1 MFGAAFILTLITL
14 LGLVAGFAREWLLVA
29 HWGAGARTDA
39 FVIALFIP
47 EAVRSVLGGGLFASA
62 GLALWQQQ
70 AEEPHR
76 RHWFSQVHQV
86 LMLGTVILSALVCL
100 GAPWLVQGMAPGL
113 SAEAR
118 TETANALRVLAWAL
132 PGMVAQAWWV
142 LPDQSQGRFLTSGLG
157 SLAYNLP
164 AVAMLAWRG
173 QAANEVELSL
183 AFVLGSLIMAA
194 MAFPG
199 AWVAGLRPVSWR
211 GAGGACGALFTRLA
225 PLLGSAA
232 ASQGVT
238 LLERVVASYLGEGVV
253 TALNLARKLVNLPL
267 IALQALNQ
275 VLLSRMSR
283 HDADRL
289 HLLKRGLMAVTVFS
303 LPAALGLMLS
313 APALVRLLFPKVQGT
328 ETVVLLLAG
337 YAAVLIPASWNTL
350 LARYHYAEGDTRG
363 PMLAD
368 WQGQVV
374 QALCLAPLAWAAGAA
389 GIVWAFLMG
398 ALLTGRAL
406 IREAPLNQG
415 LGLQRQG
422 LISLLTLAT
431 AWCLLR
437 PLMADAPVWRLAE
450 AATLSVLACGALAL
464 AWRTHLIP
472 KH

>member
-1 MFGAAFILTLITL
+1 MFGAAFFLTLITL

-62 GLALWQQQ
+62 GLAMWQQQ
-70 AEEPHR
+70 ADEARR

-86 LMLGTVILSALVCL
+86 LMLGSVALSALVCL

-113 SAEAR
+113 SADAR

-142 LPDQSQGRFLTSGLG
+142 LPDQAQGRFLTSGLG

-164 AVAMLAWRG
+164 AVTMLAWRG
-173 QAANEVELSL
+173 QAASEVELSL
-183 AFVLGSLIMAA
+183 AFVAGSLIMAA

-199 AWVAGLRPVSWR
+199 AWAAGLRPVSWQ

-232 ASQGVT
+232 ASQGVV

-289 HLLKRGLMAVTVFS
+289 HLLKRGLLAVTVFS

-374 QALCLAPLAWAAGAA
+374 QALSLAPLAWAAGAT
-389 GIVWAFLMG
+389 GIVWAFLLG

-406 IREAPLNQG
+406 CREAPLNQG
-415 LGLQRQG
+415 LGMGQQALV
-422 LISLLTLAT
+422 SLLALA
-431 AWCLLR
+431 AGWWLVR
-437 PLMADAPVWRLAE
+437 PLMADAPMWRLAE
-450 AATLSVLACGALAL
+450 AAALSVLACGALAL
-464 AWRTHLIP
+464 AWRAQLIK

>member
-118 TETANALRVLAWAL
+118 TETANALRVLAWTL

>member
-1 MFGAAFILTLITL
+1 MFGAAFFLTLITL

-70 AEEPHR
+70 ADEPHR

-86 LMLGTVILSALVCL
+86 LMLVTVILSALVCL

-113 SAEAR
+113 SADAR

-142 LPDQSQGRFLTSGLG
+142 LPDQAQGRFLTSGLG

-173 QAANEVELSL
+173 QAATEVELSL

-199 AWVAGLRPVSWR
+199 AWVAGLRPVSWQ

-238 LLERVVASYLGEGVV
+238 LLERVVATYLGEGVV

-422 LISLLTLAT
+422 LIGVLTLAA

-450 AATLSVLACGALAL
+450 AAGLAVLACGALAL
-464 AWRTHLIP
+464 AWRNHLIQ

>member
-118 TETANALRVLAWAL
+118 TETANALRVLAWTL

-464 AWRTHLIP
+464 AWRTHLIQ

>member
-464 AWRTHLIP
+464 AWRTHLIQ

>member
-1 MFGAAFILTLITL
+1 MIGAAFILTLITL

-47 EAVRSVLGGGLFASA
+47 EAVRTVLSGGLFASA
-62 GLALWQQQ
+62 GLALWRQQGDDL
-70 AEEPHR
+70 HR
-76 RHWFSQVHQV
+76 RHWFSQIHQV
-86 LMLGTVILSALVCL
+86 LMLGTVFLSALVCL

-118 TETANALRVLAWAL
+118 TDTANALRVLAWSL

-142 LPDQSQGRFLTSGLG
+142 LPAQAQGRFLTAGLG

-164 AVAMLAWRG
+164 AVAVLAWRG
-173 QAANEVELSL
+173 QAATEVELSL
-183 AFVLGSLIMAA
+183 AFVGGSLLMAC
-194 MAFPG
+194 MAWPE
-199 AWVAGLRPVSWR
+199 AWAAGLRPVSWQ
-211 GAGGACGALFTRLA
+211 GAVAACRELFTRLA

-232 ASQGVT
+232 ASQGMQ
-238 LLERVVASYLGEGVV
+238 LLERIVASYLGEGVV
-253 TALNLARKLVNLPL
+253 TALNLARKLINLPL
-267 IALQALNQ
+267 IALQSLNQ

-283 HDADRL
+283 QDANRL
-289 HLLKRGLMAVTVFS
+289 HLLRRGLVAVTVFS

-313 APALVRLLFPKVQGT
+313 APALVSLLFPNVQGT
-328 ETVVLLLAG
+328 HTVVVLLAG

-374 QALCLAPLAWAAGAA
+374 QALCLAPLAWAAGAT
-389 GIVWAFLMG
+389 GIVWAFLLG
-398 ALLTGRAL
+398 AVLTGRAL
-406 IREAPLNQG
+406 CREAPLSQG
-415 LGLQRQG
+415 LGLARQA
-422 LISLLTLAT
+422 LVSLLALAA
-431 AWCLLR
+431 AWWLVR
-437 PLMADAPVWRLAE
+437 PLMADAPLWRLAE
-450 AATLSVLACGALAL
+450 AAALSALVCAALAL
-464 AWRTHLIP
+464 AWRHQLIK